1 MMDAKKMMGGP
12 TGLKMRVKGKVTPI
26 HDDVLGYNMHFGEQ
40 KTKSGLIISDD
51 NGKTRGIYPRW
62 GRVYAKGPDNNDD
75 YEVNHWILVEHG
87 RWTRAIEIENEHG
100 TFDIR
105 MIEAESVLAYSEE
118 KPEDVYIGQED

>member
-1 MMDAKKMMGGP
+1 MATENPFDQKIGYKFTNQIKGVRALKNHILARDMAFGSRQLSSGIVLLDDDGKSDGIRPRWCQVYAVGP
-12 TGLKMRVKGKVTPI
+12 
-26 HDDVLGYNMHFGEQ
+26 EQ
-40 KTKSGLIISDD
+40 KD
-51 NGKTRGIYPRW
+51 
-62 GRVYAKGPDNNDD
+62 V
-75 YEVNHWILVEHG
+75 EVGQWILVEHG